1 LNDLYVGTIHGP
13 TGVTGNAIN
22 VTDTLS
28 IQQIET
34 KTNSSSGPTGASQT
48 LDYDFEDGDVFYITQ
63 PTDNWT
69 ANITNLPVVGNKTY
83 GLVFMIEQGNAGNLI
98 DAIQIASSN
107 TTILWSDA
115 TAPTATAN
123 RTEVESFTLFCSASS
138 NWTVLG
144 QYASFG

>member
-1 LNDLYVGTIHGP
+1 
-13 TGVTGNAIN
+13 
-22 VTDTLS
+22 
-28 IQQIET
+28 
-34 KTNSSSGPTGASQT
+34 
-48 LDYDFEDGDVFYITQ
+48 
-63 PTDNWT
+63 
-69 ANITNLPVVGNKTY
+69 
-83 GLVFMIEQGNAGNLI
+83 MIEQGNAGNLI

-123 RTEVESFTLFCSASS
+123 RTEVESFTLFCSVSS

>member
-1 LNDLYVGTIHGP
+1 LNELHVASVYGNTGSIGVLTTLSVQQIQNTTNNSAGGP
-13 TGVTGNAIN
+13 TGPSETIN
-22 VTDTLS
+22 
-28 IQQIET
+28 
-34 KTNSSSGPTGASQT
+34 
-48 LDYDFEDGDVFYITQ
+48 YDWSTGDVFYIYD
-63 PTDNWT
+63 PPYKWT

-83 GLVFMIEQGNAGNLI
+83 GLVFIIEQGNSANLI
-98 DAIQIASSN
+98 DAFEIASSN
-107 TTILWSDA
+107 TTIRWSDA